1 MCRGSLRHICVS
13 LRLNSMRIQLS
24 DHFTYKKL
32 LRFVLPSIVMAVFT
46 SLYSIV
52 DGFFVSNYA
61 GKTAFAA
68 INLAFPVMIIVGT
81 FGFMIGTGGNAV
93 VAFVLGQGKKETA
106 NRYFSMF
113 VWMTLAIGVFLAAM
127 VAIFIPQMSRFLGA
141 DGEMLR
147 YCIIYGRILAVAAP
161 FFLLQSVFQ
170 SFFVTAEKPHL
181 SLIISTAAG
190 CLNIVLD
197 FLLVGVFHYGLVG
210 AAWATTISQIL
221 AGGLPLIYFLRPN
234 NSLLHLGRPCFY
246 GRVFLK
252 GCTNGIGDF
261 LTEVSFSVVTMIY
274 NFKLLAL
281 AGENGVAAYGVIGYM
296 AYIFTAIFYGYA
308 LGSASLI
315 SYHYGAG
322 NSDELKNLHRKSL
335 AINIVSG
342 VAMLALSLALTVPLG
357 KLFVGYDR
365 GLYEMTVRGARIFA
379 LGYLFCGI
387 NVYAAS
393 LYTALNNG
401 LVAAVVALLRGFVF
415 QVAAIF
421 VLSALFGLAGI
432 WTAFFATECVALV
445 ISIWCFLHFKGRY
458 HYA

>member
-1 MCRGSLRHICVS
+1 
-13 LRLNSMRIQLS
+13 MRIQLS

-32 LRFVLPSIVMAVFT
+32 LRFVLPSIVMTVFT

-68 INLAFPVMIIVGT
+68 INIAFPIMIIVGT
-81 FGFMIGTGGNAV
+81 FGYMIGTGGNAV

-113 VWMTLAIGVFLAAM
+113 VWATLVIGLGLAAA
-127 VAIFIPQMSRFLGA
+127 VAVFIPQLSDLLGA
-141 DGEMLR
+141 DGDMLR
-147 YCIIYGRILAVAAP
+147 YCVIYGRILAVAAP

-181 SLIISTAAG
+181 SLIVSTAAG

-197 FLLVGVFHYGLVG
+197 FVLVGVLHYGLVG
-210 AAWATTISQIL
+210 AAWATTVSQIL
-221 AGGLPLIYFLRPN
+221 AGGLPLIYFIRPN
-234 NSLLHLGRPCFY
+234 GSLLRLGRPRFY

-261 LTEVSFSVVTMIY
+261 LTEISFSVTTMIY

-281 AGENGVAAYGVIGYM
+281 AGEDGVASYGVIGYM

-315 SYHYGAG
+315 SYNYGAG
-322 NSDELKNLHRKSL
+322 NRDELKNLHRKSL
-335 AINIVSG
+335 IINIVSG
-342 VAMLALSLALTVPLG
+342 VAMLALSLLLTVPLG
-357 KLFVGYDR
+357 KAFVGYDE
-365 GLYEMTVRGARIFA
+365 GLYEMTVRGARLFA

-393 LYTALNNG
+393 LYTAFNNG
-401 LVAAVVALLRGFVF
+401 LVAGAIALLRGFVF

-421 VLSALFGLAGI
+421 ALAAFLRLDGI
-432 WTAFFATECVALV
+432 WLSFIATETAALAV
-445 ISIWCFLHFKGRY
+445 SIWCFRHFRGRY